1 MAPLTCECD
10 RINVQLPSL
19 ICDPTIAKDPK
30 RTPAKVSLADLEE
43 LQRKFLSNHV
53 INGHNLVSKLSICF
67 GRYHYNQGNMFRQ
80 TKHTYREKKAVERE
94 IEKENTKSL
103 LPGSLTVAIV
113 SIRCAVG
120 RDPVYCKSC

>member
-30 RTPAKVSLADLEE
+30 RTPTKVFLADPQE

-94 IEKENTKSL
+94 REREHKSL